1 MTTKTQQEDAMTT
14 ILGLAQSLIF
24 QFDLLPKGQT
34 FFKNTLKF
42 AANNFKKECEQIMNQ
57 YFILAYKDKG
67 QFEQADVLN
76 QLCNVIDH
84 STKLAYR
91 MAEMTPLERGL
102 FEDDYEKL
110 MAKFN
115 LESIINQ

>member
-1 MTTKTQQEDAMTT
+1 MVTKTQQQDAMTT
-14 ILGLAQSLIF
+14 ILGLVQSLIY

-42 AANNFKKECEQIMNQ
+42 SANNFKKECEQIMNQ
-57 YFILAYKDKG
+57 YFILAYKDEC

-76 QLCNVIDH
+76 QLCHVIDH

-91 MAEMTPLERGL
+91 MAEMNTLEREL
-102 FEDDYEKL
+102 FESDYMEL
-110 MAKFN
+110 MNKYN
-115 LESIINQ
+115 LELTIN

>member
-42 AANNFKKECEQIMNQ
+42 AANSFKKECEQIMNQ
-57 YFILAYKDKG
+57 YFILAYKDQG

-91 MAEMTPLERGL
+91 MAEMTPEQREK
-102 FEDDYEKL
+102 FENAYDNLLQD
-110 MAKFN
+110 FN
-115 LESIINQ
+115 IQTK

>member
-1 MTTKTQQEDAMTT
+1 MITKTQQEDAMTT

-57 YFILAYKDKG
+57 YFILAYKDEG

-91 MAEMTPLERGL
+91 MSEMSPEQREK
-102 FEDDYEKL
+102 FENAYDNLLQD
-110 MAKFN
+110 FN
-115 LESIINQ
+115 IQTK